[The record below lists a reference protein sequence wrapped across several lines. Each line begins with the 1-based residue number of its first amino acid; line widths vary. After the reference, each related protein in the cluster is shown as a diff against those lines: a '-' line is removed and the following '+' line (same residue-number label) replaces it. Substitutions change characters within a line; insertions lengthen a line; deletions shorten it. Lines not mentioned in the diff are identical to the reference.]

1 MHPARVE
8 QFQLEHPSRPGQVQP
23 APHTLTLQSLQKGT
37 ASRTGSVSPGLLS
50 QILPGRPCFSTQG
63 LLLCFSSSLLLD
75 LCQNGPTSDLQNR
88 KLSLCLWC
96 QRTDG

>member
-1 MHPARVE
+1 M
-8 QFQLEHPSRPGQVQP
+8 L
-23 APHTLTLQSLQKGT
+23 
-37 ASRTGSVSPGLLS
+37 PGLVS
-50 QILPGRPCFSTQG
+50 QILPGRPCFSTQD

>member
-23 APHTLTLQSLQKGT
+23 APHTLTLQSLQKGI
-37 ASRTGSVSPGLLS
+37 ASRTGSVSPGLFS

-63 LLLCFSSSLLLD
+63 LLLCFSGSLLLD

-96 QRTDG
+96 QRTEG